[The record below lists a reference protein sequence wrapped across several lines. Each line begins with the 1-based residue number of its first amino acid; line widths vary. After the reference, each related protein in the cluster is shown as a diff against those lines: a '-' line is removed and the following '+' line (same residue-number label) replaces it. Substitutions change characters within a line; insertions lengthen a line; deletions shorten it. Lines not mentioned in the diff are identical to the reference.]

1 MPDLL
6 VGIIQ
11 VHARSAKLLLRLF
24 QFNKGIFIKFGQHLC
39 ALEYI
44 LPEEYTQTMTVLQAR
59 APSRPFKDIEKG
71 MVQLRA
77 TYALDCCSRWLR
89 AVVAVVPCSVS
100 SRVRRDA
107 RGALLKVQS
116 CANRCRV
123 SSTRYAPRCCRSIIE
138 CTRVSSPWAFKVHVA
153 ELHGEKFAVKVQ
165 FPGLRETCQGDTW
178 TISILVKAVAWVP
191 YCSHVSRPCTA
202 MPHQY

>member
-71 MVQLRA
+71 TPLA
-77 TYALDCCSRWLR
+77 CHLCSRLLLT
-89 AVVAVVPCSVS
+89 VASCCCCCC
-100 SRVRRDA
+100 
-107 RGALLKVQS
+107 AL
-116 CANRCRV
+116 
-123 SSTRYAPRCCRSIIE
+123 
-138 CTRVSSPWAFKVHVA
+138 
-153 ELHGEKFAVKVQ
+153 
-165 FPGLRETCQGDTW
+165 
-178 TISILVKAVAWVP
+178 
-191 YCSHVSRPCTA
+191 
-202 MPHQY
+202 

>member
-59 APSRPFKDIEKG
+59 AR
-71 MVQLRA
+71 
-77 TYALDCCSRWLR
+77 
-89 AVVAVVPCSVS
+89 
-100 SRVRRDA
+100 
-107 RGALLKVQS
+107 
-116 CANRCRV
+116 
-123 SSTRYAPRCCRSIIE
+123 
-138 CTRVSSPWAFKVHVA
+138 CTRGHRGVEIGRAHV
-153 ELHGEKFAVKVQ
+153 
-165 FPGLRETCQGDTW
+165 
-178 TISILVKAVAWVP
+178 
-191 YCSHVSRPCTA
+191 
-202 MPHQY
+202 